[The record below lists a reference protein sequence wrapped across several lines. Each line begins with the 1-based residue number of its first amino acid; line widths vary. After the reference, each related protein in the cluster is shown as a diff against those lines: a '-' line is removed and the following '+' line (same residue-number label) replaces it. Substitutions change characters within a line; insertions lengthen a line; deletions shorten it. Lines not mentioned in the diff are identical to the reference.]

1 MSINLSYKSRFR
13 SNKLASK
20 KRKTIWPAK
29 MPYKIR
35 NFREICKTSLR
46 RNVQIWLKSVVA
58 MTGLLHLHQS
68 QPVPSA
74 PSQTHEMALALE
86 CNNNK
91 SDNNPRAEILDVE
104 IQMPVTRVQQR

>member
-1 MSINLSYKSRFR
+1 MSISVSYKSRCR

-46 RNVQIWLKSVVA
+46 RNVQILLKSVVA
-58 MTGLLHLHQS
+58 MTFIIEQK
-68 QPVPSA
+68 
-74 PSQTHEMALALE
+74 E
-86 CNNNK
+86 
-91 SDNNPRAEILDVE
+91 VE
-104 IQMPVTRVQQR
+104 AKGVQDR